1 RRRRRTKCLRARI
14 HYNISNKRMMIRT
27 KLIIIFLI
35 ISIVPLTIFG
45 TLNYLNTEQVLTK
58 ETFNKLETLATLQE
72 KNIRNFVDQ
81 NLEKLNL
88 VSSRLQLKVELD
100 KYNNNIGNKTQSQ
113 QFITRIIN
121 PIKSEI
127 ESFEDIYIVS
137 PMGQIVASTDNASIG
152 VDHSNDEF
160 FIKGSKQ
167 NDVSIF
173 FKDQQGNLR
182 MYLTGPLNLNN
193 NNKVVGVVSIISNL
207 DTLLSQIQTYE
218 GLGQTGEFNLVKR
231 DDNGD
236 ALLINPLRFDP
247 AAALTLRVH
256 KDDVQRPTIQAL
268 LKNEKTLTNIVD
280 YRGIPVLAVTRYIEG
295 VDWGLVAKI
304 DKAEAFAALDNL
316 RNLTILTGVMVAA
329 LVVVASLF
337 LGQSMSLPIRR
348 LRNAA
353 QNIARGNFGTKIEVN
368 SSDEIGQLANQFENM
383 KQSIQYTNQNLNQIV
398 YDRTKKL
405 EEAIKQL
412 DLANKQLK
420 LNEKAQKEFINVAAH
435 ELRTPIVP
443 ILGLSEL
450 LYSQMNKSMPDDDDD
465 DEARKQLLQPEPQE
479 KQQKQGF
486 LQKKKQLEKLEVIIR
501 NASRLQR
508 LTEDILDVTKIES
521 QALKLRLEKANLNDL
536 ISDIIE
542 DYTESEIGKLKS
554 NVKIRFE
561 PNDKDSNI
569 FVNVDRGR
577 ISQVI
582 SNLISNALKFT
593 EEGSITVAINNN
605 ISKDNNINNQVIV
618 SVKDTGTGIDPEILP
633 RLFTKFATK
642 SDVGT
647 GLGLYISKSIVEAH
661 GGKIWAENNNNNNN
675 LDGQIR
681 RGSTFYF
688 TLPSSSSSPSPH

>member
-1 RRRRRTKCLRARI
+1 
-14 HYNISNKRMMIRT
+14 MMIRT

-45 TLNYLNTEQVLTK
+45 TLNYLNTEQALTK
-58 ETFNKLETLATLQE
+58 ETLNKLETLATLQE
-72 KNIRNFVDQ
+72 KNIQNLVDQ

-100 KYNNNIGNKTQSQ
+100 KYNNNKGNKTQSQ

-121 PIKSEI
+121 PVKSESK
-127 ESFEDIYIVS
+127 SFEDIYILS
-137 PMGQIVASTDNASIG
+137 PMGQIVASTNNASIG
-152 VDHSNDEF
+152 MDHSTDEF

-167 NDVSIF
+167 NDVTIF
-173 FKDQQGNLR
+173 FKDPQGNLR
-182 MYLTGPLNLNN
+182 VYLTGPLILNG
-193 NNKVVGVVSIISNL
+193 NKLVGVVSIISNL

-247 AAALTLRVH
+247 AAALTLRVD

-268 LKNEKTLTNIVD
+268 LKNEKTFTNIVD
-280 YRGIPVLAVTRYIEG
+280 YLGVPVLAVTRYIEG

-304 DKAEAFAALDNL
+304 DKAEAFAALENL
-316 RNLTILTGVMVAA
+316 RNLTILTGVIVAA
-329 LVVVASLF
+329 LVVVASFF
-337 LGQSMSLPIRR
+337 LGQSISLPIRK
-348 LRNAA
+348 LRDAA

-383 KQSIQYTNQNLNQIV
+383 KQSILYTNQNLNQIV

-405 EEAIKQL
+405 EEANKQL
-412 DLANKQLK
+412 ALANEQLK

-450 LYSQMNKSMPDDDDD
+450 LYSQMNKNMPDDDDND
-465 DEARKQLLQPEPQE
+465 KGRKQLLQPEQQD
-479 KQQKQGF
+479 KQHQQDF

-521 QALKLRLEKANLNDL
+521 QALKLRLEKANLKDL
-536 ISDIIE
+536 ISDIIG
-542 DYTESEIGKLKS
+542 DYTRSNEIGKLKS
-554 NVKIRFE
+554 NVKIRFD
-561 PNDKDSNI
+561 PHDKDSSI

-577 ISQVI
+577 IAQVI

-593 EEGSITVAINNN
+593 EEGSITLAIDKK
-605 ISKDNNINNQVIV
+605 ISKDNNNNQVIV
-618 SVKDTGTGIDPEILP
+618 SVKDTGAGIDPEILP

-647 GLGLYISKSIVEAH
+647 GLGLYISKSIIEAH
-661 GGKIWAENNNNNNN
+661 SGKIWAENNKNNDNNNN
-675 LDGQIR
+675 LDEQTR

-688 TLPSSSSSPSPH
+688 TLPLPSSSPPW

>member
-1 RRRRRTKCLRARI
+1 
-14 HYNISNKRMMIRT
+14 MMIRT
-27 KLIIIFLI
+27 KLIIIFLT

-45 TLNYLNTEQVLTK
+45 TLNYLNTEQALTK

-100 KYNNNIGNKTQSQ
+100 KFNNNIGNKTQSQ

-121 PIKSEI
+121 PVKSEI
-127 ESFEDIYIVS
+127 ESFEDIYILS
-137 PMGQIVASTDNASIG
+137 PMGQIVASTNKASIG
-152 VDHSNDEF
+152 RDHSNDEF

-173 FKDQQGNLR
+173 FKDPQGNLR
-182 MYLTGPLNLNN
+182 VYLTGPLNLN
-193 NNKVVGVVSIISNL
+193 NNKVVGVVSIIANL

-268 LKNEKTLTNIVD
+268 LKNEKTFTNIID
-280 YRGIPVLAVTRYIEG
+280 YRGMPVLAVTRYIEG
-295 VDWGLVAKI
+295 ADWGLVAKI
-304 DKAEAFAALDNL
+304 DKDEAFAALDNL

-368 SSDEIGQLANQFENM
+368 SSDEIGHLANQFENM

-405 EEAIKQL
+405 EEANKQL

-420 LNEKAQKEFINVAAH
+420 INEKAQKEFINVAAH

-465 DEARKQLLQPEPQE
+465 DEGRKQLSQPEPRE
-479 KQQKQGF
+479 KQQKQDF

-536 ISDIIE
+536 ISDIIG
-542 DYTESEIGKLKS
+542 DYIGSEIGKLKS

-605 ISKDNNINNQVIV
+605 IRKDNNINNQVIV

-675 LDGQIR
+675 LDGQTR

-688 TLPSSSSSPSPH
+688 TLPSSSSLP

>member
-1 RRRRRTKCLRARI
+1 
-14 HYNISNKRMMIRT
+14 MMIRT

-45 TLNYLNTEQVLTK
+45 TLNYLNTEQALTK
-58 ETFNKLETLATLQE
+58 ETLNKLETLATLQE
-72 KNIRNFVDQ
+72 KNIQNLVDQ

-100 KYNNNIGNKTQSQ
+100 KYNNNNGNKTQSQ

-121 PIKSEI
+121 PVKSESK
-127 ESFEDIYIVS
+127 SFEDIYILS
-137 PMGQIVASTDNASIG
+137 PMGQIVASTNNASIG
-152 VDHSNDEF
+152 RNHSTDEF

-167 NDVSIF
+167 NDVSVF
-173 FKDQQGNLR
+173 FKDPQGNLR
-182 MYLTGPLNLNN
+182 VYLTGPLILNG
-193 NNKVVGVVSIISNL
+193 NKLVGVVSIISNL

-218 GLGQTGEFNLVKR
+218 GLGETGEFNLVKR

-247 AAALTLRVH
+247 AAALTLRVDN
-256 KDDVQRPTIQAL
+256 DDVQTPIIQAL
-268 LKNEKTLTNIVD
+268 LKNEKTFTNIVD
-280 YRGIPVLAVTRYIEG
+280 YRGVPVLAVTRYIEG

-304 DKAEAFAALDNL
+304 DKAEGFAALDNL
-316 RNLTILTGVMVAA
+316 RNLTILTGIIVAA

-337 LGQSMSLPIRR
+337 LGQSMSLPIRK
-348 LRNAA
+348 LRDAA
-353 QNIARGNFGTKIEVN
+353 QNIARGNFGMKIEVN

-405 EEAIKQL
+405 EEANKQL
-412 DLANKQLK
+412 ALANEQLK

-450 LYSQMNKSMPDDDDD
+450 LYSQMNKSMPDDDNDKG
-465 DEARKQLLQPEPQE
+465 RKQLLQPEQQE
-479 KQQKQGF
+479 KQQQQDF
-486 LQKKKQLEKLEVIIR
+486 LQKKKQLEKLDVIIR
-501 NASRLQR
+501 NASRLLR

-521 QALKLRLEKANLNDL
+521 QALKLRLEKANLKDL
-536 ISDIIE
+536 ISDIIG
-542 DYTESEIGKLKS
+542 DYTRSEIGKLKS

-561 PNDKDSNI
+561 PHDKDSSI
-569 FVNVDRGR
+569 LVNVDMGR
-577 ISQVI
+577 IAQII

-593 EEGSITVAINNN
+593 EEGSITVAIDKK
-605 ISKDNNINNQVIV
+605 ISKDNNNQVIV
-618 SVKDTGTGIDPEILP
+618 SVKDTGAGIDPEILP

-647 GLGLYISKSIVEAH
+647 GLGLYISKSIIEAH
-661 GGKIWAENNNNNNN
+661 GGKIWAENNKNNNNNNNN
-675 LDGQIR
+675 LDEQTR

-688 TLPSSSSSPSPH
+688 TLPLFSSSPP

>member
-1 RRRRRTKCLRARI
+1 
-14 HYNISNKRMMIRT
+14 MMIRT
-27 KLIIIFLI
+27 KLIIIFLT

-121 PIKSEI
+121 PVKSEI
-127 ESFEDIYIVS
+127 ESFEDIYILS
-137 PMGQIVASTDNASIG
+137 PMGKIVASTNKASIG
-152 VDHSNDEF
+152 RDHSNDEF

-173 FKDQQGNLR
+173 FKDPQGNLR
-182 MYLTGPLNLNN
+182 VYLTGPLNLNN
-193 NNKVVGVVSIISNL
+193 NKVVGVVTIIANL

-268 LKNEKTLTNIVD
+268 LKNEKTFTDIVD
-280 YRGIPVLAVTRYIEG
+280 YRGVPVLAVTRYIEG

-316 RNLTILTGVMVAA
+316 RNLTILTGIMVAA

-337 LGQSMSLPIRR
+337 LGQSMSLPITR

-353 QNIARGNFGTKIEVN
+353 QNIAGGNFGTKIEVN
-368 SSDEIGQLANQFENM
+368 SSDEIGQLANQFKNM

-405 EEAIKQL
+405 EEANKQL

-450 LYSQMNKSMPDDDDD
+450 LYSQMNKSMQDDD
-465 DEARKQLLQPEPQE
+465 DEGRKQLLQPEPQE
-479 KQQKQGF
+479 KQQKQDL

-536 ISDIIE
+536 ISDIIG
-542 DYTESEIGKLKS
+542 DYTGSEIGKLKS

-582 SNLISNALKFT
+582 FNLISNALKFT

-688 TLPSSSSSPSPH
+688 TLPSSSSP

>member
-1 RRRRRTKCLRARI
+1 
-14 HYNISNKRMMIRT
+14 MMIRT

-45 TLNYLNTEQVLTK
+45 TLNYLNTEQALTK
-58 ETFNKLETLATLQE
+58 ETLNKLETLATLQE
-72 KNIRNFVDQ
+72 KNIQNLVDQ

-100 KYNNNIGNKTQSQ
+100 KYNNNNNRNKTQSQ

-121 PIKSEI
+121 PVKSESK
-127 ESFEDIYIVS
+127 SFEEIYILS
-137 PMGQIVASTDNASIG
+137 PMGQIVASTNNASIG
-152 VDHSNDEF
+152 RDHSTDEF

-167 NDVSIF
+167 NDVTIF
-173 FKDQQGNLR
+173 FKDPQGNLR
-182 MYLTGPLNLNN
+182 VYLTGPLILNG
-193 NNKVVGVVSIISNL
+193 NKLAGVVSIISNL

-247 AAALTLRVH
+247 AAALTLRVD

-280 YRGIPVLAVTRYIEG
+280 YRGVPVLAVTRYIEG

-304 DKAEAFAALDNL
+304 DKDEAFAALDNL
-316 RNLTILTGVMVAA
+316 RNLTILTGVIVAA

-337 LGQSMSLPIRR
+337 LGQSMSLPIRK
-348 LRNAA
+348 LRDAA

-398 YDRTKKL
+398 YDRTNKL
-405 EEAIKQL
+405 EEANKQL
-412 DLANKQLK
+412 AWANEQLK
-420 LNEKAQKEFINVAAH
+420 LNEKAQNEFINVAAH

-450 LYSQMNKSMPDDDDD
+450 LYSQMNKNIPDDDNDKG
-465 DEARKQLLQPEPQE
+465 RKKLLQPEQQE
-479 KQQKQGF
+479 KQQQQDF

-521 QALKLRLEKANLNDL
+521 QALKLRLDKANLKDL
-536 ISDIIE
+536 ISDIIG
-542 DYTESEIGKLKS
+542 DYTRSEIGKLKS

-561 PNDKDSNI
+561 PHDKDSSI

-577 ISQVI
+577 IAQII

-593 EEGSITVAINNN
+593 EEGSITVAIDKK
-605 ISKDNNINNQVIV
+605 ISKDNNNQVIV
-618 SVKDTGTGIDPEILP
+618 SVKDTGAGIDPEILP

-647 GLGLYISKSIVEAH
+647 GLGLYISKSIIEAH
-661 GGKIWAENNNNNNN
+661 GGKIWAENNKNNNKNN
-675 LDGQIR
+675 LDEQTR

-688 TLPSSSSSPSPH
+688 TLPLPSSSPP

>member
-1 RRRRRTKCLRARI
+1 
-14 HYNISNKRMMIRT
+14 MMIRT

-45 TLNYLNTEQVLTK
+45 TLNYLNTEQALTK
-58 ETFNKLETLATLQE
+58 ETLNKLETLATLQE
-72 KNIRNFVDQ
+72 KNIQNLVDQ

-100 KYNNNIGNKTQSQ
+100 KYNNNNNNNGNKTQSQ

-121 PIKSEI
+121 PVKSESK
-127 ESFEDIYIVS
+127 SFEDIYILS
-137 PMGQIVASTDNASIG
+137 SIGQIVASTNNASIG
-152 VDHSNDEF
+152 MDHSNDEF

-167 NDVSIF
+167 NDVTIF
-173 FKDQQGNLR
+173 FKDPQGNLR
-182 MYLTGPLNLNN
+182 VYLTGPLILNG
-193 NNKVVGVVSIISNL
+193 NKLVGIVSIISNL

-247 AAALTLRVH
+247 AAALTLRVD

-268 LKNEKTLTNIVD
+268 LKNEKTFTNIVD
-280 YRGIPVLAVTRYIEG
+280 YRGVPVLAVTRYIEG

-316 RNLTILTGVMVAA
+316 RNLTILTGVIVAA

-337 LGQSMSLPIRR
+337 LGQSMSLPIRK
-348 LRNAA
+348 LRDAA
-353 QNIARGNFGTKIEVN
+353 QNIAKGNFGTKIEVN

-405 EEAIKQL
+405 EEANKQL
-412 DLANKQLK
+412 ALANEQLK

-450 LYSQMNKSMPDDDDD
+450 LYSQMNKNIPDDDNDKG
-465 DEARKQLLQPEPQE
+465 RKQLLQPEQQE
-479 KQQKQGF
+479 KQQQQDF

-521 QALKLRLEKANLNDL
+521 QALKLRLEKANLKDL
-536 ISDIIE
+536 ISDIIG
-542 DYTESEIGKLKS
+542 DYTRNEIGKLKS

-561 PNDKDSNI
+561 PHDKDSSI

-577 ISQVI
+577 IAQII

-593 EEGSITVAINNN
+593 EEGSITIAIDKK
-605 ISKDNNINNQVIV
+605 IRKDNNNNQVIV
-618 SVKDTGTGIDPEILP
+618 SVKDTGAGIDPEILP

-647 GLGLYISKSIVEAH
+647 GLGLYISKSIIEAH

-675 LDGQIR
+675 NLDEQTR

-688 TLPSSSSSPSPH
+688 TLPLPSSSPP

>member
-1 RRRRRTKCLRARI
+1 
-14 HYNISNKRMMIRT
+14 MIRT
-27 KLIIIFLI
+27 KLIIIFLT

-280 YRGIPVLAVTRYIEG
+280 YRSMPVLAVTRYIEG

-450 LYSQMNKSMPDDDDD
+450 LYSQMNKNMPDDDD
-465 DEARKQLLQPEPQE
+465 EGRKQLLQPEPQE

-521 QALKLRLEKANLNDL
+521 QTLKLRLEKANLNDL
-536 ISDIIE
+536 ISDIIG
-542 DYTESEIGKLKS
+542 DYTGSEIGKLKS

-561 PNDKDSNI
+561 PNDKDSSI
-569 FVNVDRGR
+569 FVNVDRVR

-593 EEGSITVAINNN
+593 EEGSITVAINNK
-605 ISKDNNINNQVIV
+605 ISKDNIDNNQVIV

>member
-1 RRRRRTKCLRARI
+1 
-14 HYNISNKRMMIRT
+14 MMIRT

-45 TLNYLNTEQVLTK
+45 TLNYLNTEQALTK
-58 ETFNKLETLATLQE
+58 ETLNKLETLATLQE
-72 KNIRNFVDQ
+72 KNIQNLVDQ

-100 KYNNNIGNKTQSQ
+100 KYNNNNNRNKTQSQ

-121 PIKSEI
+121 PVKSESK
-127 ESFEDIYIVS
+127 SFEEIYILS
-137 PMGQIVASTDNASIG
+137 PMGQIVASTNNASIG
-152 VDHSNDEF
+152 RDHSTDEF

-167 NDVSIF
+167 NDVTIF
-173 FKDQQGNLR
+173 FKDPQGNLR
-182 MYLTGPLNLNN
+182 VYLTGPLILNG
-193 NNKVVGVVSIISNL
+193 NKLAGVVSIISNL

-247 AAALTLRVH
+247 AAALTLRVD

-280 YRGIPVLAVTRYIEG
+280 YRGVPVLAVTRYIEG

-316 RNLTILTGVMVAA
+316 RNLTILTGVIVAA

-337 LGQSMSLPIRR
+337 LGQSMSLPIRK
-348 LRNAA
+348 LRDAA

-398 YDRTKKL
+398 YDRTNKL
-405 EEAIKQL
+405 EEANKQL
-412 DLANKQLK
+412 AWANEQLK
-420 LNEKAQKEFINVAAH
+420 LNEKAQNEFINVAAH

-450 LYSQMNKSMPDDDDD
+450 LYSQMNKNIPDDDNDKG
-465 DEARKQLLQPEPQE
+465 RKKLLQPEQQE
-479 KQQKQGF
+479 KQQQQDF

-521 QALKLRLEKANLNDL
+521 QALKLRLDKANLKDL
-536 ISDIIE
+536 ISDIIG
-542 DYTESEIGKLKS
+542 DYTRSEIGKLKS

-561 PNDKDSNI
+561 PHDKDSSI

-577 ISQVI
+577 IAQII

-593 EEGSITVAINNN
+593 EEGSITVAIDKK
-605 ISKDNNINNQVIV
+605 ISKDNNNQVIV
-618 SVKDTGTGIDPEILP
+618 SVKDTGAGIDPEILP

-647 GLGLYISKSIVEAH
+647 GLGLYISKSIIEAH
-661 GGKIWAENNNNNNN
+661 GGKIWAENNKNNNKNN
-675 LDGQIR
+675 LDEQTR

-688 TLPSSSSSPSPH
+688 TLPLPSSSPP

>member
-1 RRRRRTKCLRARI
+1 
-14 HYNISNKRMMIRT
+14 M
-27 KLIIIFLI
+27 I

-45 TLNYLNTEQVLTK
+45 TLNYLNTEQALTK
-58 ETFNKLETLATLQE
+58 ETLNKLETLATLQE
-72 KNIRNFVDQ
+72 KNIQNLVDQ

-100 KYNNNIGNKTQSQ
+100 KYNNNNNGNKTQSQ

-121 PIKSEI
+121 PVKSESK
-127 ESFEDIYIVS
+127 SFEDIYILS
-137 PMGQIVASTDNASIG
+137 PMGQIVASINNASIG
-152 VDHSNDEF
+152 RNHSTDEF

-167 NDVSIF
+167 NDVTIF
-173 FKDQQGNLR
+173 FKDPEGNLR
-182 MYLTGPLNLNN
+182 VYLTGPLILND
-193 NNKVVGVVSIISNL
+193 NKLVGVVSIISNL

-218 GLGQTGEFNLVKR
+218 GLGETGEFNLVKR

-247 AAALTLRVH
+247 AAALTLRVD
-256 KDDVQRPTIQAL
+256 KDDVQTPIIQAL
-268 LKNEKTLTNIVD
+268 LKNEKTFTNIVD
-280 YRGIPVLAVTRYIEG
+280 YRGVPVLAVTRHIEG

-304 DKAEAFAALDNL
+304 DKAEGFAALDNL
-316 RNLTILTGVMVAA
+316 RNLTVLTGIIVAA

-337 LGQSMSLPIRR
+337 LGQSMSLPIRK
-348 LRNAA
+348 LRDAA
-353 QNIARGNFGTKIEVN
+353 QNIARGNFGMKIEVN

-383 KQSIQYTNQNLNQIV
+383 KQNIQYTNQNLNQIV

-405 EEAIKQL
+405 EEANKQL
-412 DLANKQLK
+412 ALANEQLK

-450 LYSQMNKSMPDDDDD
+450 LYSQMNKNMPDDDNDKG
-465 DEARKQLLQPEPQE
+465 RKQLLQPEQQE
-479 KQQKQGF
+479 KQQQQDF

-521 QALKLRLEKANLNDL
+521 QALKLRLEKANLKDL
-536 ISDIIE
+536 ISDIIG
-542 DYTESEIGKLKS
+542 DYTRSEIGKLKS

-561 PNDKDSNI
+561 PHDKDSSI
-569 FVNVDRGR
+569 LVNVDMGR
-577 ISQVI
+577 IAQII

-593 EEGSITVAINNN
+593 EEGSITVAIDKK
-605 ISKDNNINNQVIV
+605 ISKDNNNNQVIV
-618 SVKDTGTGIDPEILP
+618 SVKDTGDGIDPEILP

-647 GLGLYISKSIVEAH
+647 GLGLYISKSIIEAH
-661 GGKIWAENNNNNNN
+661 GGKIWAENNNNTNNNN
-675 LDGQIR
+675 LDEQTR

-688 TLPSSSSSPSPH
+688 TLPLFSSSPP

>member
-1 RRRRRTKCLRARI
+1 
-14 HYNISNKRMMIRT
+14 M
-27 KLIIIFLI
+27 I

-45 TLNYLNTEQVLTK
+45 TLNYLNTEQALTK
-58 ETFNKLETLATLQE
+58 ETLNKLETLATLQE
-72 KNIRNFVDQ
+72 KNIQNLVDQ

-100 KYNNNIGNKTQSQ
+100 KYNNNNNGNKTQSQ

-121 PIKSEI
+121 PVKSESK
-127 ESFEDIYIVS
+127 SFEDIYILS
-137 PMGQIVASTDNASIG
+137 PMGQIVASINNASIG
-152 VDHSNDEF
+152 RNHSTDEF

-167 NDVSIF
+167 NDVTIF
-173 FKDQQGNLR
+173 FKDPEGNLR
-182 MYLTGPLNLNN
+182 VYLTGPLILND
-193 NNKVVGVVSIISNL
+193 NKLVGVVSIISNL

-218 GLGQTGEFNLVKR
+218 GLGETGEFNLVKR

-247 AAALTLRVH
+247 AAALTLRVD
-256 KDDVQRPTIQAL
+256 KDDVQTPIIQAL
-268 LKNEKTLTNIVD
+268 LKNEKTFTNIVD
-280 YRGIPVLAVTRYIEG
+280 YRGVPVLAVTRHIEG

-304 DKAEAFAALDNL
+304 DKAEGFAALDNL
-316 RNLTILTGVMVAA
+316 RNLTVLTGIIVAA

-337 LGQSMSLPIRR
+337 LGQSMSLPIRK
-348 LRNAA
+348 LRDAA
-353 QNIARGNFGTKIEVN
+353 QNIARGNFGMKIEVN

-383 KQSIQYTNQNLNQIV
+383 KQNIQYTNQNLNQIV

-405 EEAIKQL
+405 EEANKQL
-412 DLANKQLK
+412 ALANEQLK

-450 LYSQMNKSMPDDDDD
+450 LYSQMNKSMPDDDNDKG
-465 DEARKQLLQPEPQE
+465 RKQLLQPEQQE
-479 KQQKQGF
+479 KQQQQDF

-521 QALKLRLEKANLNDL
+521 QALKLRLEKANLKDL
-536 ISDIIE
+536 ISDIIG
-542 DYTESEIGKLKS
+542 DYTRSEIGKLKS

-561 PNDKDSNI
+561 PHDKDSSI
-569 FVNVDRGR
+569 LVNVDMGR
-577 ISQVI
+577 IAQII

-593 EEGSITVAINNN
+593 EEGSITVAIDKK
-605 ISKDNNINNQVIV
+605 ISKDNNNNQVIV
-618 SVKDTGTGIDPEILP
+618 SVKDTGDGIDPEILP

-647 GLGLYISKSIVEAH
+647 GLGLYISKSIIEAH
-661 GGKIWAENNNNNNN
+661 GGKIWAENNNTNNNN
-675 LDGQIR
+675 LDEQTR

-688 TLPSSSSSPSPH
+688 TLPLFSSSPP

>member
-1 RRRRRTKCLRARI
+1 
-14 HYNISNKRMMIRT
+14 MMIRT

-45 TLNYLNTEQVLTK
+45 TLNYLNTEQALTK
-58 ETFNKLETLATLQE
+58 ETLNKLETLATLQE
-72 KNIRNFVDQ
+72 KNIQNLVDQ

-100 KYNNNIGNKTQSQ
+100 KYNNNNNGNKTQSQ

-121 PIKSEI
+121 PVKSESK
-127 ESFEDIYIVS
+127 SFEDIYILS
-137 PMGQIVASTDNASIG
+137 PMGQIVASINNASIG
-152 VDHSNDEF
+152 RNHSTDEF

-167 NDVSIF
+167 NDVTIF
-173 FKDQQGNLR
+173 FKDPEGNLR
-182 MYLTGPLNLNN
+182 VYLTGPLILND
-193 NNKVVGVVSIISNL
+193 NKLVGVVSIISNL

-218 GLGQTGEFNLVKR
+218 GLGETGEFNLVKR

-247 AAALTLRVH
+247 AAALTLRVD
-256 KDDVQRPTIQAL
+256 KDDVQTPIIQAL
-268 LKNEKTLTNIVD
+268 LKNEKTFTNIVD
-280 YRGIPVLAVTRYIEG
+280 YRGVPVLAVTRHIEG

-304 DKAEAFAALDNL
+304 DKAEGFAALDNL
-316 RNLTILTGVMVAA
+316 RNLTILTGIIVAA

-337 LGQSMSLPIRR
+337 LGQSMSLPIRK
-348 LRNAA
+348 LRDAA
-353 QNIARGNFGTKIEVN
+353 QNIARGNFGMKIEVN

-383 KQSIQYTNQNLNQIV
+383 KQNIQYTNQNLNQIV

-405 EEAIKQL
+405 EEANKQL
-412 DLANKQLK
+412 ALANEQLK

-450 LYSQMNKSMPDDDDD
+450 LYSQMNKNMPDDDNDKG
-465 DEARKQLLQPEPQE
+465 RKQLLQPEQQE
-479 KQQKQGF
+479 KQQQQDF

-521 QALKLRLEKANLNDL
+521 QALKLRLEKANLKDL
-536 ISDIIE
+536 ISDIIG
-542 DYTESEIGKLKS
+542 DYTRSEIGKLKS

-561 PNDKDSNI
+561 PHDKDSSI
-569 FVNVDRGR
+569 LVNVDMGR
-577 ISQVI
+577 IAQII

-593 EEGSITVAINNN
+593 EEGSITVAIDKK
-605 ISKDNNINNQVIV
+605 ISKDNNNNQVIV
-618 SVKDTGTGIDPEILP
+618 SVKDTGDGIDPEILP

-647 GLGLYISKSIVEAH
+647 GLGLYISKSIIEAH
-661 GGKIWAENNNNNNN
+661 GGKIWAENNNNTNNNN
-675 LDGQIR
+675 LDEQTR

-688 TLPSSSSSPSPH
+688 TLPLFSSSPP

>member
-1 RRRRRTKCLRARI
+1 
-14 HYNISNKRMMIRT
+14 MMIRT

-45 TLNYLNTEQVLTK
+45 TLNYLNTEQALTK
-58 ETFNKLETLATLQE
+58 ETLNKLETLATLQE
-72 KNIRNFVDQ
+72 KNIQNLVDQ

-100 KYNNNIGNKTQSQ
+100 KYNNNNNGNKTQSQ

-121 PIKSEI
+121 PVKSESK
-127 ESFEDIYIVS
+127 SFEEIYILS
-137 PMGQIVASTDNASIG
+137 PMGQIVASTNNASIG
-152 VDHSNDEF
+152 RDHSTDEF

-167 NDVSIF
+167 NDVTIF
-173 FKDQQGNLR
+173 FKDPQGNLR
-182 MYLTGPLNLNN
+182 VYLTGPLILNG
-193 NNKVVGVVSIISNL
+193 NKLAGVVSIISNL

-247 AAALTLRVH
+247 AAALTLRVD

-280 YRGIPVLAVTRYIEG
+280 YRGVPVLAVTRYIEG

-316 RNLTILTGVMVAA
+316 RNLTILTGVIVAA

-337 LGQSMSLPIRR
+337 LGQSMSLPIRK
-348 LRNAA
+348 LRDAA

-398 YDRTKKL
+398 YDRTNKL
-405 EEAIKQL
+405 EEANKQL
-412 DLANKQLK
+412 AWANEQLK
-420 LNEKAQKEFINVAAH
+420 LNEKAQNEFINVAAH

-450 LYSQMNKSMPDDDDD
+450 LYSQMNKNIPDDDNDKG
-465 DEARKQLLQPEPQE
+465 RKKLLQPEQQE
-479 KQQKQGF
+479 KQQQQDF

-521 QALKLRLEKANLNDL
+521 QALKLRLDKANLKDL
-536 ISDIIE
+536 ISDIIG
-542 DYTESEIGKLKS
+542 DYTRSEIGKLKS

-561 PNDKDSNI
+561 PHDKDSSI

-577 ISQVI
+577 IAQII

-593 EEGSITVAINNN
+593 EEGSITVAIDKK
-605 ISKDNNINNQVIV
+605 ISKDNNN
-618 SVKDTGTGIDPEILP
+618 
-633 RLFTKFATK
+633 
-642 SDVGT
+642 
-647 GLGLYISKSIVEAH
+647 
-661 GGKIWAENNNNNNN
+661 
-675 LDGQIR
+675 
-681 RGSTFYF
+681 
-688 TLPSSSSSPSPH
+688 

>member
-1 RRRRRTKCLRARI
+1 
-14 HYNISNKRMMIRT
+14 MIRT

-45 TLNYLNTEQVLTK
+45 TLNYLNTEQALTK
-58 ETFNKLETLATLQE
+58 ETLNKLETLATLQE
-72 KNIRNFVDQ
+72 KNIQNLVDQ

-100 KYNNNIGNKTQSQ
+100 KYNNNNNGNKTQSQ

-121 PIKSEI
+121 PVKSESK
-127 ESFEDIYIVS
+127 SFEDIYILS
-137 PMGQIVASTDNASIG
+137 PMGQIVASINNASIG
-152 VDHSNDEF
+152 RNHSTDEF

-167 NDVSIF
+167 NDVTIF
-173 FKDQQGNLR
+173 FKDPEGNLR
-182 MYLTGPLNLNN
+182 VYLTGPLILND
-193 NNKVVGVVSIISNL
+193 NKLVGVVSIISNL

-218 GLGQTGEFNLVKR
+218 GLGETGEFNLVKR

-247 AAALTLRVH
+247 AAALTLRVD
-256 KDDVQRPTIQAL
+256 KDDVQTPIIQAL
-268 LKNEKTLTNIVD
+268 LKNEKTFTNIVD
-280 YRGIPVLAVTRYIEG
+280 YRGVPVLAVTRHIEG

-304 DKAEAFAALDNL
+304 DKAEGFAALDNL
-316 RNLTILTGVMVAA
+316 RNLTVLTGIIVAA

-337 LGQSMSLPIRR
+337 LGQSMSLPIRK
-348 LRNAA
+348 LRDAA
-353 QNIARGNFGTKIEVN
+353 QNIARGNFGMKIEVN

-383 KQSIQYTNQNLNQIV
+383 KQNIQYTNQNLNQIV

-405 EEAIKQL
+405 EEANKQL
-412 DLANKQLK
+412 ALANEQLK

-450 LYSQMNKSMPDDDDD
+450 LYSQMNKNMPDDDNDKG
-465 DEARKQLLQPEPQE
+465 RKQLLQPEQQE
-479 KQQKQGF
+479 KQQQQDF

-521 QALKLRLEKANLNDL
+521 QALKLRLEKANLKDL
-536 ISDIIE
+536 ISDIIG
-542 DYTESEIGKLKS
+542 DYTRSEIGKLKS

-561 PNDKDSNI
+561 PHDKDSSI
-569 FVNVDRGR
+569 LVNVDMGR
-577 ISQVI
+577 IAQII

-593 EEGSITVAINNN
+593 EEGSITVAIDKK
-605 ISKDNNINNQVIV
+605 ISKDNNNNQVIV
-618 SVKDTGTGIDPEILP
+618 SVKDTGDGIDPEILP

-647 GLGLYISKSIVEAH
+647 GLGLYISKSIIEAH
-661 GGKIWAENNNNNNN
+661 GGKIWAENNNNTNNNN
-675 LDGQIR
+675 LDEQTR

-688 TLPSSSSSPSPH
+688 TLPLFSSSPP

>member
-1 RRRRRTKCLRARI
+1 
-14 HYNISNKRMMIRT
+14 MMIRT
-27 KLIIIFLI
+27 KLIIIFLT

-45 TLNYLNTEQVLTK
+45 TLNYINTEQALTK

-100 KYNNNIGNKTQSQ
+100 KFNNNIGNKTQSQ

-121 PIKSEI
+121 PVKSEI
-127 ESFEDIYIVS
+127 ESFEDIYILS
-137 PMGQIVASTDNASIG
+137 PMGQIVASTNKASMG
-152 VDHSNDEF
+152 RDHSNDEF

-182 MYLTGPLNLNN
+182 VYLTGPLNLN
-193 NNKVVGVVSIISNL
+193 NNKVVGVVSIIANL

-268 LKNEKTLTNIVD
+268 LKNEKTFTNIVD
-280 YRGIPVLAVTRYIEG
+280 YRGVPVLAVTRYIEG

-316 RNLTILTGVMVAA
+316 RNLTILTGVIVAA

-405 EEAIKQL
+405 EEANKQL

-420 LNEKAQKEFINVAAH
+420 LNENSQKEFINVAAH

-465 DEARKQLLQPEPQE
+465 DEGRKQLSQPEPRE
-479 KQQKQGF
+479 KQQKQDF

-536 ISDIIE
+536 ISDIIG
-542 DYTESEIGKLKS
+542 DYIGSEIGKLKS

-582 SNLISNALKFT
+582 SNLITNALKFT
-593 EEGSITVAINNN
+593 EEGSITVAINNNN

-647 GLGLYISKSIVEAH
+647 GLGLYISKSIVESH
-661 GGKIWAENNNNNNN
+661 GGKIWAENNNNSNNF
-675 LDGQIR
+675 DGQIR

-688 TLPSSSSSPSPH
+688 TLPSSSSP

>member
-1 RRRRRTKCLRARI
+1 
-14 HYNISNKRMMIRT
+14 MMIRT

-45 TLNYLNTEQVLTK
+45 TLNYLNTEQALTK
-58 ETFNKLETLATLQE
+58 ETLNKLETLATLQE
-72 KNIRNFVDQ
+72 KNIQNFVDQ

-121 PIKSEI
+121 PVKSEI
-127 ESFEDIYIVS
+127 ESFEDIYILS
-137 PMGQIVASTDNASIG
+137 PMGQIVASANNSTNNASIG
-152 VDHSNDEF
+152 MDHSNDEL

-173 FKDQQGNLR
+173 FKDPQGNLR
-182 MYLTGPLNLNN
+182 VYLTGPLILNG
-193 NNKVVGVVSIISNL
+193 NKLVGVVSIISNL

-247 AAALTLRVH
+247 AAALTLRVD
-256 KDDVQRPTIQAL
+256 KDDVQRPAIQAL
-268 LKNEKTLTNIVD
+268 LKNEKTFTDIVD
-280 YRGIPVLAVTRYIEG
+280 YRGVPVLAVTRYIEG

-304 DKAEAFAALDNL
+304 DKDEAFAALDNL
-316 RNLTILTGVMVAA
+316 RNLTILTGVIVAA
-329 LVVVASLF
+329 LVVVACLF
-337 LGQSMSLPIRR
+337 LGQSMSLPIRK
-348 LRNAA
+348 LRDAA
-353 QNIARGNFGTKIEVN
+353 QNIARGNFGTKIKIN
-368 SSDEIGQLANQFENM
+368 RLDEIGQLANQFENM

-405 EEAIKQL
+405 EEANKQL
-412 DLANKQLK
+412 ALANEQLK

-450 LYSQMNKSMPDDDDD
+450 LYSQMNKNMPGDD
-465 DEARKQLLQPEPQE
+465 DEEGRKQLLQQEQQE
-479 KQQKQGF
+479 KQQQQDF
-486 LQKKKQLEKLEVIIR
+486 LQKKKQIEKLEVIIR
-501 NASRLQR
+501 NARRLQI

-521 QALKLRLEKANLNDL
+521 QALKLRLEKTNLNDL
-536 ISDIIE
+536 VSDIIG
-542 DYTESEIGKLKS
+542 DYKRSEIGKLKS

-561 PNDKDSNI
+561 PYDKDSGI

-577 ISQVI
+577 IFQVI
-582 SNLISNALKFT
+582 SNLLSNALKFT
-593 EEGSITVAINNN
+593 EQGSITVAIDKKISKNNN
-605 ISKDNNINNQVIV
+605 DSNQVIV

-642 SDVGT
+642 SVVGT

-661 GGKIWAENNNNNNN
+661 GGKIWAENNINNNK
-675 LDGQIR
+675 LDGQTR

-688 TLPSSSSSPSPH
+688 TLPSSSASPSPP

>member
-1 RRRRRTKCLRARI
+1 
-14 HYNISNKRMMIRT
+14 MMIRT

-45 TLNYLNTEQVLTK
+45 TLNYLNTEQALTK
-58 ETFNKLETLATLQE
+58 ETLNKLETLATLQE
-72 KNIRNFVDQ
+72 KNIQNLVDQ

-100 KYNNNIGNKTQSQ
+100 KYNNNNNGNKTQSQ

-121 PIKSEI
+121 PVKSESK
-127 ESFEDIYIVS
+127 SFEEIYILS
-137 PMGQIVASTDNASIG
+137 PMGQIVASTNNASIG
-152 VDHSNDEF
+152 RDHSTDEF

-167 NDVSIF
+167 NDVTIF
-173 FKDQQGNLR
+173 FKDPQGNLR
-182 MYLTGPLNLNN
+182 VYLTGPLILNG
-193 NNKVVGVVSIISNL
+193 NKLAGVVSIISNL

-247 AAALTLRVH
+247 AAALTLRVD

-280 YRGIPVLAVTRYIEG
+280 YRGVPVLAVTRYIEG

-316 RNLTILTGVMVAA
+316 RNLTILTGVIVAA

-337 LGQSMSLPIRR
+337 LGQSMSLPIRK
-348 LRNAA
+348 LRDAA

-398 YDRTKKL
+398 YDRTNKL
-405 EEAIKQL
+405 EEA
-412 DLANKQLK
+412 NKQLALANEQLR

-450 LYSQMNKSMPDDDDD
+450 LYSQMNKNIPDDDNDKG
-465 DEARKQLLQPEPQE
+465 RKQLLQPEQQE
-479 KQQKQGF
+479 KQQQQDF

-521 QALKLRLEKANLNDL
+521 QALKLRLDKANLKDL
-536 ISDIIE
+536 ISDIIG
-542 DYTESEIGKLKS
+542 DYTRSEIGKLKS

-561 PNDKDSNI
+561 PHDKDSSI

-577 ISQVI
+577 IAQII

-593 EEGSITVAINNN
+593 EEGSITVAIDKK
-605 ISKDNNINNQVIV
+605 ISKDNNNQVIV
-618 SVKDTGTGIDPEILP
+618 SVKDTGAGIDPEILP

-647 GLGLYISKSIVEAH
+647 GLGLYISKSIIEAH
-661 GGKIWAENNNNNNN
+661 GGKIWAENNKNNNKNN
-675 LDGQIR
+675 LDEQTR

-688 TLPSSSSSPSPH
+688 TLPLPSSSPP

>member
-1 RRRRRTKCLRARI
+1 
-14 HYNISNKRMMIRT
+14 MMIRT

-45 TLNYLNTEQVLTK
+45 TLNYLNTEQALTK
-58 ETFNKLETLATLQE
+58 ETLNKLETLATLQE
-72 KNIRNFVDQ
+72 KNIQNLVDQ

-100 KYNNNIGNKTQSQ
+100 KYNNNNGNKTQSQ

-121 PIKSEI
+121 PVKSQSK
-127 ESFEDIYIVS
+127 SFEDIYILS
-137 PMGQIVASTDNASIG
+137 PMGQIVASTNNASIG
-152 VDHSNDEF
+152 RNHSNDEF

-167 NDVSIF
+167 NDVTIF
-173 FKDQQGNLR
+173 FKDPQGNLR
-182 MYLTGPLNLNN
+182 VYLTGPLILNG
-193 NNKVVGVVSIISNL
+193 NKLVGVVSIISNL

-218 GLGQTGEFNLVKR
+218 GLGETGEFNLVKR

-247 AAALTLRVH
+247 AAALTLRVD
-256 KDDVQRPTIQAL
+256 KDDVQTPIIQAL
-268 LKNEKTLTNIVD
+268 LKNEKTFTNIVD
-280 YRGIPVLAVTRYIEG
+280 YRGVPVLAVTRYIEG

-304 DKAEAFAALDNL
+304 DKAEGFAALDNL
-316 RNLTILTGVMVAA
+316 RNLTILTGIIVAA

-337 LGQSMSLPIRR
+337 LGQSMSLPIRK
-348 LRNAA
+348 LRDAA
-353 QNIARGNFGTKIEVN
+353 QNIARGNFGMKIEVN

-405 EEAIKQL
+405 EEANKQL
-412 DLANKQLK
+412 ALANEQLK

-450 LYSQMNKSMPDDDDD
+450 LYSQMNKSMPDDDNDKG
-465 DEARKQLLQPEPQE
+465 RKQLLQPEQQE
-479 KQQKQGF
+479 KQQQQDF

-521 QALKLRLEKANLNDL
+521 QALKLRLEKANLKDL
-536 ISDIIE
+536 ISDIIG
-542 DYTESEIGKLKS
+542 DYTRSEIGKLKS

-561 PNDKDSNI
+561 PHDKDSSI
-569 FVNVDRGR
+569 LVNVDMGR
-577 ISQVI
+577 IAQII
-582 SNLISNALKFT
+582 SNLISNSLKFT
-593 EEGSITVAINNN
+593 EEGCITVAIDKK
-605 ISKDNNINNQVIV
+605 ISKDNNNQVIV
-618 SVKDTGTGIDPEILP
+618 SVKDTGAGIVQKYYHDYLQ
-633 RLFTKFATK
+633 
-642 SDVGT
+642 
-647 GLGLYISKSIVEAH
+647 
-661 GGKIWAENNNNNNN
+661 N
-675 LDGQIR
+675 L
-681 RGSTFYF
+681 
-688 TLPSSSSSPSPH
+688 LPSLMWEQDLACIYQRAL

>member
-1 RRRRRTKCLRARI
+1 
-14 HYNISNKRMMIRT
+14 MMIRT

-45 TLNYLNTEQVLTK
+45 TLNYLNTEQALTK
-58 ETFNKLETLATLQE
+58 ETLNKLETLATLQE
-72 KNIRNFVDQ
+72 KNIQNLVDQ

-100 KYNNNIGNKTQSQ
+100 KYNNNNNGNKTQSQ

-121 PIKSEI
+121 PVKSESK
-127 ESFEDIYIVS
+127 SFEEIYILS
-137 PMGQIVASTDNASIG
+137 PMGQIVASTNNASIG
-152 VDHSNDEF
+152 RDHSTDEF

-167 NDVSIF
+167 NDVTIF
-173 FKDQQGNLR
+173 FKDPQGNLR
-182 MYLTGPLNLNN
+182 VYLTGPLILNG
-193 NNKVVGVVSIISNL
+193 NKLAGVVSIISNL

-247 AAALTLRVH
+247 AAALTLRVD

-280 YRGIPVLAVTRYIEG
+280 YRGVPVLAVTRYIEG

-316 RNLTILTGVMVAA
+316 RNLTILTGVIVAA

-337 LGQSMSLPIRR
+337 LGQSMSLPIRK
-348 LRNAA
+348 LRDAA

-368 SSDEIGQLANQFENM
+368 SSNEIGQLANQFENM

-398 YDRTKKL
+398 YDRTNKL
-405 EEAIKQL
+405 EEANKQL
-412 DLANKQLK
+412 ALANEQLK

-450 LYSQMNKSMPDDDDD
+450 LYSQMNKNIPDDDNDKG
-465 DEARKQLLQPEPQE
+465 RKKLLQPEQQE
-479 KQQKQGF
+479 KQQQQDF

-521 QALKLRLEKANLNDL
+521 QALKLRLDKANLKDL
-536 ISDIIE
+536 ISDIIG
-542 DYTESEIGKLKS
+542 DYTRSEIGKLKS

-561 PNDKDSNI
+561 PHDKDSSI

-577 ISQVI
+577 IAQII

-593 EEGSITVAINNN
+593 EEGSITVAIDKK
-605 ISKDNNINNQVIV
+605 ISKDNNN
-618 SVKDTGTGIDPEILP
+618 
-633 RLFTKFATK
+633 
-642 SDVGT
+642 
-647 GLGLYISKSIVEAH
+647 
-661 GGKIWAENNNNNNN
+661 
-675 LDGQIR
+675 
-681 RGSTFYF
+681 
-688 TLPSSSSSPSPH
+688 

>member
-1 RRRRRTKCLRARI
+1 
-14 HYNISNKRMMIRT
+14 MMIRT

-45 TLNYLNTEQVLTK
+45 TLNYLNTEQALTK
-58 ETFNKLETLATLQE
+58 ETLNKLETLATLQE
-72 KNIRNFVDQ
+72 KNIQNLVDQ

-100 KYNNNIGNKTQSQ
+100 KYNNNNNGNKTQSQ

-121 PIKSEI
+121 PVKSESK
-127 ESFEDIYIVS
+127 SFEEIYILS
-137 PMGQIVASTDNASIG
+137 PMGQIVASTNNASIG
-152 VDHSNDEF
+152 RDHSTDEF

-167 NDVSIF
+167 NDVTIF
-173 FKDQQGNLR
+173 FKDPQGNLR
-182 MYLTGPLNLNN
+182 VYLTGPLILNG
-193 NNKVVGVVSIISNL
+193 NKLAGVVSIISNL

-247 AAALTLRVH
+247 AAALTLRVD

-280 YRGIPVLAVTRYIEG
+280 YRGVPVLAVTRYIEG

-316 RNLTILTGVMVAA
+316 RNLTILTGVIVAA

-337 LGQSMSLPIRR
+337 LGQSMSLPIRK
-348 LRNAA
+348 LRDAA

-398 YDRTKKL
+398 YDRTNKL
-405 EEAIKQL
+405 EEA
-412 DLANKQLK
+412 NKQLALANEQLR

-450 LYSQMNKSMPDDDDD
+450 LYSQMNKNIPDDDNDKG
-465 DEARKQLLQPEPQE
+465 RKQLLQPEQQE
-479 KQQKQGF
+479 KQQQQDF

-521 QALKLRLEKANLNDL
+521 QALKLRLDKANLKDL
-536 ISDIIE
+536 ISDIIG
-542 DYTESEIGKLKS
+542 DYTRSEIGKLKS

-561 PNDKDSNI
+561 PHDKDSSI

-577 ISQVI
+577 IAQII

-593 EEGSITVAINNN
+593 EEGSITVAIDKK
-605 ISKDNNINNQVIV
+605 ISKDNNN
-618 SVKDTGTGIDPEILP
+618 
-633 RLFTKFATK
+633 
-642 SDVGT
+642 
-647 GLGLYISKSIVEAH
+647 
-661 GGKIWAENNNNNNN
+661 
-675 LDGQIR
+675 
-681 RGSTFYF
+681 
-688 TLPSSSSSPSPH
+688 

>member
-1 RRRRRTKCLRARI
+1 
-14 HYNISNKRMMIRT
+14 MMIRT

-45 TLNYLNTEQVLTK
+45 TLNYLNTEQALTK
-58 ETFNKLETLATLQE
+58 ETLNKLETLATLQE
-72 KNIRNFVDQ
+72 KNIQNLVDQ

-100 KYNNNIGNKTQSQ
+100 KYNNNNNNNGNKTQSQ

-121 PIKSEI
+121 PVKSESK
-127 ESFEDIYIVS
+127 SFEDIYILS
-137 PMGQIVASTDNASIG
+137 SIGQIVASTNNASIG
-152 VDHSNDEF
+152 MDHSNDEF

-167 NDVSIF
+167 NDVTIF
-173 FKDQQGNLR
+173 FKDPQGNLR
-182 MYLTGPLNLNN
+182 VYLTGPLILNG
-193 NNKVVGVVSIISNL
+193 NKLVGIVSIISNL

-247 AAALTLRVH
+247 AAALTLRVD

-268 LKNEKTLTNIVD
+268 LKNEKTFTNIVD
-280 YRGIPVLAVTRYIEG
+280 YRGVPVLAVTRYIEG

-316 RNLTILTGVMVAA
+316 RNLTILTGVIVAA

-337 LGQSMSLPIRR
+337 LGQSMSLPIRK
-348 LRNAA
+348 LRDAA
-353 QNIARGNFGTKIEVN
+353 QNIAKGNFGTKIEVN

-405 EEAIKQL
+405 EETNKQL
-412 DLANKQLK
+412 ALANEQLK

-450 LYSQMNKSMPDDDDD
+450 LYSQMNKNIPDDDNDKG
-465 DEARKQLLQPEPQE
+465 RKQMLQSEQQE
-479 KQQKQGF
+479 KQQQQDF

-521 QALKLRLEKANLNDL
+521 QALKLRLEKANLKDL
-536 ISDIIE
+536 ISDIIG
-542 DYTESEIGKLKS
+542 DYTRSEIGKLKS

-561 PNDKDSNI
+561 PYDKDSSI

-577 ISQVI
+577 IAQII

-593 EEGSITVAINNN
+593 EEGSITIAIDKK
-605 ISKDNNINNQVIV
+605 IRKDNNNNQVIV
-618 SVKDTGTGIDPEILP
+618 SVKDTGAGIDPEILP

-647 GLGLYISKSIVEAH
+647 GLGLYISKSIIEAH

-675 LDGQIR
+675 NLDEQTR

-688 TLPSSSSSPSPH
+688 TLPLPSSSPP

>member
-1 RRRRRTKCLRARI
+1 
-14 HYNISNKRMMIRT
+14 MMIRT

-45 TLNYLNTEQVLTK
+45 TLNYLNTEQALTK
-58 ETFNKLETLATLQE
+58 ETLNKLETLATLQE
-72 KNIRNFVDQ
+72 KNIQNLVDQ

-100 KYNNNIGNKTQSQ
+100 KYNNNKGNKTQSQ

-121 PIKSEI
+121 PVKSESK
-127 ESFEDIYIVS
+127 SFEDIYILS
-137 PMGQIVASTDNASIG
+137 PMGQIVASTNNASIG
-152 VDHSNDEF
+152 MDHSTDEF

-167 NDVSIF
+167 NDVTIF
-173 FKDQQGNLR
+173 FKDPQGNLR
-182 MYLTGPLNLNN
+182 VYLTGPLILNG
-193 NNKVVGVVSIISNL
+193 NKLVGVVSIISNL

-247 AAALTLRVH
+247 AAALTLRVD

-268 LKNEKTLTNIVD
+268 LKNEKTFTNIVD
-280 YRGIPVLAVTRYIEG
+280 YLGVPVLAVTRYIEG

-304 DKAEAFAALDNL
+304 DKAEAFAALENL
-316 RNLTILTGVMVAA
+316 RNLTILTGVIVAA

-337 LGQSMSLPIRR
+337 LGQSMSLPIRK
-348 LRNAA
+348 LRDAA
-353 QNIARGNFGTKIEVN
+353 QNIAKGNFGTKIEVN

-405 EEAIKQL
+405 EEANKQL

-450 LYSQMNKSMPDDDDD
+450 LYSQMNKNMPDDDDND
-465 DEARKQLLQPEPQE
+465 KGRKQLLQPEQQE
-479 KQQKQGF
+479 KQHQQDF

-521 QALKLRLEKANLNDL
+521 QALKLRLEKANLKDL
-536 ISDIIE
+536 ISDIIG
-542 DYTESEIGKLKS
+542 DYTRSNEIGKLKS
-554 NVKIRFE
+554 NVKIRFN
-561 PNDKDSNI
+561 PHDKDSSI

-577 ISQVI
+577 IAQVI

-593 EEGSITVAINNN
+593 EEGSITLAIDKK
-605 ISKDNNINNQVIV
+605 ISKDNNNNQVIV
-618 SVKDTGTGIDPEILP
+618 SVKDTGAGIDPEILP

-647 GLGLYISKSIVEAH
+647 GLGLYISKSIIEAH
-661 GGKIWAENNNNNNN
+661 DGKIWAENNKNNDNNNN
-675 LDGQIR
+675 LDEQTR

-688 TLPSSSSSPSPH
+688 TLPLPSSSPPW